1 MFPASPRLIAAAA
14 CLCLAPL
21 GTAALADH
29 ADTAA
34 KPKAPASQE
43 QPAEPAPP
51 AAPAP
56 APAPADVDVEA
67 DQDKRICKSV
77 RADPSSRRKTRVC
90 RTMEEWRE
98 LNIPT

>member
-1 MFPASPRLIAAAA
+1 MFPASLRLLAAAA

-21 GTAALADH
+21 GTAALADP

-34 KPKAPASQE
+34 KPQAPAPQE
-43 QPAEPAPP
+43 QPAEPAAP

-56 APAPADVDVEA
+56 APAEIETDK
-67 DQDKRICKSV
+67 DKRICKSV

-98 LNIPT
+98 LNIPI